1 MRFATILAVGLCV
14 AVPAPVA
21 AIASEGVTKEAQA
34 PRSHASGRPRFV
46 SVRDGIGAAVRDRF
60 TTPRPRSDTASAEGY
75 YGRGDAGF
83 SWEPHRW
90 WR

>member
-21 AIASEGVTKEAQA
+21 AIASEGVTKVPKHRVHMHQVVHG
-34 PRSHASGRPRFV
+34 SSASATALVPPFV
-46 SVRDGIGAAVRDRF
+46 IVS